1 MRSDEHG
8 HAGPRVFA
16 SWYSIIGP
24 PTSEMAS
31 CVHLCTKHLA
41 STRSHNTVAVK
52 HSLPPTESLI
62 GEAREHEEKGEA
74 VSSPP
79 ECFPPTKYFSCVS
92 IFFFSSILFLFF
104 LSLPP
109 SSPGQT
115 FSTSPHGLSGP
126 VCLPSPV
133 ETLKIET
140 SFEEKTV

>member
-52 HSLPPTESLI
+52 HSLPPTENLIESTRRRERLCPVLQSGSPQLNTSL
-62 GEAREHEEKGEA
+62 
-74 VSSPP
+74 VCLS
-79 ECFPPTKYFSCVS
+79 
-92 IFFFSSILFLFF
+92 FFSSILFLFS

-115 FSTSPHGLSGP
+115 FSTPPHGLSGL
-126 VCLPSPV
+126 VCLPSPG